1 MALEKLSIKIE
12 KSTGLYED
20 EVKVLFNPN
29 QLSYSRSGGQLNT
42 HGQLIG
48 SDDPTTLTVDLFFDT
63 TIKDIDRGLGKQT
76 TIVQALNPF
85 GVYNYTPKNV
95 EEFTAP
101 IFNLTQKKGV
111 FDPPRPPLCQIH
123 WGKQGWFSKKLIF
136 QGFLQQVTKTVT
148 QFLEDGTPV
157 RATLSC
163 TFIEWEDP
171 ETTKKEIN
179 PIDDPIRIVKQG
191 ETLSS
196 IAAEE
201 YNNPALWRIIAETNN
216 LNNPRKIKAGQSLT
230 IPPLN

>member
-1 MALEKLSIKIE
+1 MALEKLKIKIE
-12 KSTGLYED
+12 TSAGSYKD
-20 EVKVLFNPN
+20 ETEVLFNPN
-29 QLSYSRSGGQLNT
+29 QLSYSRSGGKLNT
-42 HGQLIG
+42 YGQLTG
-48 SDDPTTLTVDLFFDT
+48 SDDPTTLSVDLFFDT
-63 TIKDIDRGLGKQT
+63 TIKDTSRGLKP
-76 TIVQALNPF
+76 TILEKLNPL
-85 GVYNYTPKNV
+85 GYYTPKNV
-95 EEFTAP
+95 EKFTAP
-101 IFNLTQKKGV
+101 IYNLTQKKGV
-111 FDPPRPPLCQIH
+111 FDPARPPLCEIY

-136 QGFLQQVTKTVT
+136 KGFLQQVTKTVT
-148 QFLEDGTPV
+148 QFLKDGTPV

-201 YNNPALWRIIAETNN
+201 YNDPSLWRIIAETNN

>member
-1 MALEKLSIKIE
+1 MALEKLKIKIE
-12 KSTGLYED
+12 TSSGLYND
-20 EVKVLFNPN
+20 EVEVLFNPN
-29 QLSYSRSGGQLNT
+29 QLAYSRSGGKLNT

-48 SDDPTTLTVDLFFDT
+48 SDEPATLSVDLFFDT
-63 TIKDIDRGLGKQT
+63 TIKDTSRGLEP
-76 TIVQALNPF
+76 TILEMLNPL
-85 GVYNYTPKNV
+85 GYYTPKNV

-101 IFNLTQKKGV
+101 IYNLTQKKGA
-111 FDPPRPPLCQIH
+111 FDPARPSLCQIY
-123 WGKQGWFSKKLIF
+123 WGKQGWFSKRLIF

-171 ETTKKEIN
+171 ETTEKEIN
-179 PIDDPIRIVKQG
+179 PIDDPIRIVKEG

-201 YNNPALWRIIAETNN
+201 YNDPSLWRIIAETNN
-216 LNNPRKIKAGQSLT
+216 LNNPRIITAGQSLT

>member
-1 MALEKLSIKIE
+1 MALEKLKIKIE
-12 KSTGLYED
+12 GSTSLYTK
-20 EVKVLFNPN
+20 EVEVLFNPN
-29 QLSYSRSGGQLNT
+29 QISYSRSGPSLNAYGQLT
-42 HGQLIG
+42 GG
-48 SDDPTTLTVDLFFDT
+48 DDPATLSLDLFFDT
-63 TIKDIDRGLGKQT
+63 TIKDTSRGLEPT
-76 TIVQALNPF
+76 LLEMLNPF
-85 GVYNYTPKNV
+85 GYYTPKNV

-101 IFNLTQKKGV
+101 IYNLTQKQGK
-111 FDPPRPPLCQIH
+111 FTPARPPLCQLY
-123 WGKQGWFSKKLIF
+123 WGTQGQFSKRLIF

-171 ETTKKEIN
+171 ETTEKEIN
-179 PIDDPIRIVKQG
+179 PIDDPIRVVKQG

-201 YNNPALWRIIAETNN
+201 YNDPALWRIIAETNS
-216 LNNPRKIKAGQSLT
+216 LNNPRKINAGQSLT

>member
-1 MALEKLSIKIE
+1 MALEKLKIKIE
-12 KSTGLYED
+12 TSPGLYND
-20 EVKVLFNPN
+20 EVEVLFNPN
-29 QLSYSRSGGQLNT
+29 QLTYSRSGGKLNT

-48 SDDPTTLTVDLFFDT
+48 SDEPTTLSVDLFFDT
-63 TIKDIDRGLGKQT
+63 TILEM
-76 TIVQALNPF
+76 LNPL
-85 GVYNYTPKNV
+85 GYYTPKNV

-101 IFNLTQKKGV
+101 IYNLTQKKGT
-111 FDPPRPPLCQIH
+111 FEPARPPLCQIH